1 MKRAPIFQVLF
12 SLLTL
17 FPLLVFPTQVLAQQ
31 QSAPVNQSSMWGE
44 VVDQNGN
51 ILYNNLTDLGT
62 VQQSA
67 SWMPSIPGIGN
78 LQASYHEYQ
87 TASGNIV
94 VLPTASTLFFMA
106 LNPQEFRI
114 SPGGLAVRIGC
125 GHSTRSSWHH
135 QRDAG
140 GIYRSDSHYQFG
152 VHQPGRFLQRCC

>member
-1 MKRAPIFQVLF
+1 M
-12 SLLTL
+12 TL
-17 FPLLVFPTQVLAQQ
+17 FPLLVFPAQVLAQQ

-106 LNPQEFRI
+106 LNPQ
-114 SPGGLAVRIGC
+114 S
-125 GHSTRSSWHH
+125 
-135 QRDAG
+135 
-140 GIYRSDSHYQFG
+140 
-152 VHQPGRFLQRCC
+152 